1 MMKTEP
7 LPQPK
12 SYGPLGNL
20 PMIDKEKPVQS
31 FMKLARELGP
41 IYQFHFP
48 GRTSQ
53 FVSSASLAAEICDES
68 RFDKKV
74 GPALQKVRSFGGD
87 GLFTSETN
95 ESNWKKAH
103 NILLPSFSQQAMKG
117 YHDKMVDLGSQLVQ
131 KWARLNPKE
140 AVDVPEDMTRLT
152 LDTIGLCGFDY
163 RFNSF
168 YRESSHPF
176 VQKMVRA
183 LDESMNQTQRLGIQD
198 KLMVKSKKQ
207 YKEDIDYMFNL
218 VDELIEERKQA
229 GDQGE
234 NDLLGHMLKGKDP
247 ETGEAL
253 DDENIR
259 FQIITFLIAGH
270 ETTSGLLSFAIHY
283 LLKNPEK
290 LEKAYKEVDE
300 VIGEDT
306 PTYKQVKKL
315 KYVRMVLNEAL
326 RLWPTAPAFS
336 VYAKENTT
344 LDGMYEV
351 EKGETFT
358 LLIPELHRDVSVWGE
373 DAESFKPER
382 FEDPSVI
389 PSHAYKPFGNGQ
401 RACIGQQFALH
412 EATLVLGM
420 VLQHFELEDHTNYEL
435 DIKETLTFKPDG
447 LTMRVKSRK
456 DANSIQMPVQD
467 EKKPEE
473 NKNVSESLVDAH
485 GTPMLLLYGSNL
497 GTSEG
502 VARELAE
509 KGRQQGFQVETAP
522 LDDYA
527 GELPVE
533 GATII
538 VSASYNGHPPDNATS
553 FVDWLESSDQEDLKG
568 VQYTVFGCGDR
579 NWANTYQRIP
589 TRIDEGLEARG
600 AMRMVSRGEGDAN
613 EDFEGDLEKWEKILW
628 DGLAERFNLKLEES
642 NQTSNHISMEFVS
655 GVTHTPVAREHH
667 AFTAVVTQNEELL
680 SSQDRSTRHIELQ
693 LPSGVTYQEGDHLG
707 VLPQNGQELVSRVLA
722 RFDLKG
728 EDYVLLGEDAGKP
741 NHLPTQQPIQL
752 KELLMSYVELQEPAT
767 RKQIRELAASNPC
780 PPHKKEL
787 EELLEDEAYKQEI
800 LEKRKTMLEV
810 LEEYASCEM
819 EFESFL
825 ALLPALKAR
834 YYSISSSPRV
844 YEDKVSVTISV
855 VRGPAWS
862 GNGEYLG
869 IASNYLART
878 EEADKVACFLKT
890 PQSNFQIPEDP
901 ATPMVL
907 VGPGTGIAPFR
918 GFIQT
923 LRVRKEE
930 GHTLGDTH
938 LYFGCRHPEQDF
950 LYEEELREAEEEGLI
965 TLHTAFSRQEEK
977 EKTYVQHLMEQD
989 AGKLVS
995 LLNDGGHLYICGDGS
1010 KMAPAVTDTL
1020 MKNYQAIQQ
1029 TSEQEAVDW
1038 LDALEKEG
1046 RFAKDV
1052 WAGN

>member
-1 MMKTEP
+1 MMNTKQ

-20 PMIDKEKPVQS
+20 PLIDKEKPVQS
-31 FMKLARELGP
+31 FMKLAREFGP
-41 IYQFHFP
+41 IYQFQFP
-48 GRTSQ
+48 GRTAQ
-53 FVSSASLAAEICDES
+53 FVSSASLAADICDES

-87 GLFTSETN
+87 GLFTSET
-95 ESNWKKAH
+95 EEPNWKKAH

-117 YHDKMVDLGSQLVQ
+117 YHDKMVELATQLVQ

-152 LDTIGLCGFDY
+152 LDTIGLCGFNY

-183 LDESMNQTQRLGIQD
+183 LDESMSQTQRLGIQD
-198 KLMVKSKKQ
+198 KLMVRTKRQ

-218 VDELIEERKQA
+218 VDQLIEERKEA

-234 NDLLGHMLKGKDP
+234 DDLLAHMLKGKDP
-247 ETGEAL
+247 ETGEEL

-270 ETTSGLLSFAIHY
+270 ETTSGLLSFAIYY
-283 LLKNPEK
+283 LLKNQDK
-290 LEKAYKEVDE
+290 LEKAYNEVDE
-300 VIGEDT
+300 VIGEET
-306 PTYKQVKKL
+306 PTYKQVKKM

-344 LDGMYEV
+344 LDGGYEV
-351 EKGETFT
+351 ETGETFT
-358 LLIPELHRDVSVWGE
+358 LLIPELHRDKSVWGD
-373 DAESFKPER
+373 DAEIFKPER
-382 FEDPSVI
+382 FEDLSLI

-447 LTMRVKSRK
+447 LTMRVKTRK
-456 DANSIQMPVQD
+456 DTDSIQMPVQN
-467 EKKPEE
+467 EKKAEE
-473 NKNVSESLVDAH
+473 KKSVPTSLVDAH
-485 GTPMLLLYGSNL
+485 ETPMLLLYGSNL

-509 KGRQQGFQVETAP
+509 KGRQQGFQVEIAP

-527 GELPVE
+527 GKLPEE
-533 GATII
+533 GVTII
-538 VSASYNGHPPDNATS
+538 LSASYNGHPPDNATS
-553 FVDWLESSDQEDLKG
+553 FVDWLESTEQEDLKG

-589 TRIDEGLEARG
+589 TRIDGGLEARG
-600 AMRMVSRGEGDAN
+600 ATRIVPRGEGDAN
-613 EDFEGDLEKWEKILW
+613 EDFEDDLEKWEEILW
-628 DGLAERFNLKLEES
+628 DRLAAMFDLTLEEPYHH
-642 NQTSNHISMEFVS
+642 SNHIAMEFVS
-655 GVTHTPVAREHH
+655 GTTHTPVAREHH
-667 AFTAVVTQNEELL
+667 AFTADVIKNKELL
-680 SSQDRSTRHIELQ
+680 SSEDRSTRHIELQ
-693 LPSGVTYQEGDHLG
+693 LPSGVTYEEGDHLG
-707 VLPQNGQELVSRVLA
+707 VLPQNSQELVARVLD
-722 RFDLKG
+722 RFSLKG
-728 EDYVLLGEDAGKP
+728 EDYVVLEEEAGKI

-752 KELLMSYVELQEPAT
+752 RELLMSYVDLQEPAT

-787 EELLEDEAYKQEI
+787 EKLLEDEVYKQEI
-800 LEKRKTMLEV
+800 LKKRKSMLEIV
-810 LEEYASCEM
+810 EEYASCEL
-819 EFESFL
+819 EFERFL

-844 YEDKVSVTISV
+844 QENQVSVTVSV
-855 VRGPAWS
+855 VRGAAWS
-862 GNGEYLG
+862 GKGEYFG
-869 IASNYLART
+869 IASNYLARK
-878 EEADKVACFLKT
+878 EEGDKVACFLKT
-890 PQSNFQIPEDP
+890 AQSNFQLPENP

-923 LRVRKEE
+923 LRVWREE
-930 GHTLGDTH
+930 GHALGETYV
-938 LYFGCRHPEQDF
+938 YFGCRHPEQDF
-950 LYEEELREAEEEGLI
+950 LYEEELREAEQDGLI
-965 TLHTAFSRQEEK
+965 QLHTAFSRKEER
-977 EKTYVQHLMEQD
+977 EKIYVQHLMEQD
-989 AGKLVS
+989 AAQLVS
-995 LLNDGGHLYICGDGS
+995 LLNNGGHLYICGDGS
-1010 KMAPAVTDTL
+1010 KMAPAVTETVV
-1020 MKNYQAIQQ
+1020 KSYQAIQQ

-1038 LDALEKEG
+1038 LDKLEKEG